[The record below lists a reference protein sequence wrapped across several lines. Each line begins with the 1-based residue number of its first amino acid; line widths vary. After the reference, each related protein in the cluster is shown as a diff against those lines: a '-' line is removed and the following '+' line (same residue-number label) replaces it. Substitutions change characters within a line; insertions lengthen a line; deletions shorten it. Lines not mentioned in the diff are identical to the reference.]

1 MTIRQIHDFGPA
13 VGEYVP
19 GIATDIRETW
29 DEARKRLADEEAARF
44 VWIPRC
50 VEVANG

>member
-19 GIATDIRETW
+19 GIATDIRETL
-29 DEARKRLADEEAARF
+29 ERFKRPHYFAFLRLADELEMK
-44 VWIPRC
+44 
-50 VEVANG
+50 EQANG